1 LGRLIDLWQRAPAAL
16 VLVMRSFGWMAAS
29 KALAAVFSLIY
40 LAIITRSL
48 GVSGFGRFALITG
61 SAQLLANLLAF
72 QTWQIIVQYGVNHLE
87 NNDPTRLA
95 RLYRAAVVLDVVSAV
110 TGIAAAATILY
121 FFAGELGMTDTLAR
135 ATLVFNVIMLFS
147 LRSTPLG
154 IMRLHN
160 RFSLAAAAESAM
172 PTLRLI
178 GAVIAWY
185 VHPKLQGFL
194 IAWAAAE
201 LLTAAAHWYAAHR
214 TGDLKLM
221 WQGRNVGKVLADNP
235 GILRYAL
242 DTNFSQ
248 TLSMT
253 AKQLPLFLVG
263 GLTGAASAGAFRLA
277 HQLARSLT
285 ILSQMIARA
294 AFPEIVRAVRSKG
307 VEGLADMVART
318 IRVAFVVSAVVFIIV
333 VLTGQQVLALVGGA
347 DFAQGY
353 RSLLWLAGAACIEL
367 VVVTFEPSIMAARR
381 AYFAFY
387 ARLVATATMVGGA
400 FLLVPALGAEGVAA
414 AVLLNSLTQAL
425 LLGLMLTW
433 LIRQGEDK
441 AVTSEA

>member
-1 LGRLIDLWQRAPAAL
+1 MGRLTELWQRAPAAL
-16 VLVMRSFGWMAAS
+16 VLVIRSFGWMAAS

-87 NNDPTRLA
+87 NNDTVRLA

-121 FFAGELGMTDTLAR
+121 FFADQLGMTQNLAR
-135 ATLVFNVIMLFS
+135 ATLVFNIIMLFS

-172 PTLRLI
+172 PTWRLI
-178 GAVIAWY
+178 GAVVAWY

-221 WQGRNVGKVLADNP
+221 WQGRNVGKVLTDNP
-235 GILRYAL
+235 GILRYSL

-263 GLTGAASAGAFRLA
+263 GLTGAAAAGAFRLA

-285 ILSQMIARA
+285 ILSNMIARA
-294 AFPEIVRAVRSKG
+294 AFPEIVRAVRNKG
-307 VEGLADMVART
+307 VAGLADMVART
-318 IRVAFVVSAVVFIIV
+318 IRVAFVVSAVVFAIV
-333 VLTGQQVLALVGGA
+333 ALIGQEALALVGGA

-353 RSLLWLAGAACIEL
+353 SSLLWLAGAACIEL
-367 VVVTFEPSIMAARR
+367 VVVTFEPSINAARR
-381 AYFAFY
+381 AHFAFY
-387 ARLVATATMVGGA
+387 SRLVATGVMIGGA
-400 FLLVPALGAEGVAA
+400 FLLVPAMGAEGVAA
-414 AVLLNSLTQAL
+414 AVLLNSLTQAV
-425 LLGLMLTW
+425 LLGVMLTR
-433 LIRQGEDK
+433 LIRQGTNRI
-441 AVTSEA
+441 APSEA